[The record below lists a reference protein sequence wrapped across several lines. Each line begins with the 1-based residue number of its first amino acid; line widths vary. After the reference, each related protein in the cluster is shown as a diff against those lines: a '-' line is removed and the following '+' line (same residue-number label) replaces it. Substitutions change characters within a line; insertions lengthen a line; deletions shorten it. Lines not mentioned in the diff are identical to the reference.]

1 MDEIKELNEGEKE
14 VVMDQKEKEAVSM
27 TEEARTGKFSE
38 LEKRLDGMLDEHT
51 ERQQYVFR
59 ENRITKAVIYVL
71 LAAGGIVSVVYFY
84 FLLLCIGMLVYSD
97 QFYAEAITGAAVMIL
112 MIVLNIYLVIRLV
125 KQAKFNQ
132 RYEKYFNSLRFK
144 NIESMEDLAVYA
156 GVKKNQ
162 VIRDLKRAVKL
173 RLIPQGH
180 FGTEEAIFIV
190 SDVSFEKYKEK
201 QGVYDCYYNRQI
213 EERRRM
219 EERPEELEEILAKGK
234 EYVAKI
240 HTSNDIIKDKIIS
253 EKLDR
258 MEKIVSMI
266 FYEVDINPSKAYRLG
281 RFMSYYLPTTENLL
295 ETYISVDEKQVQG
308 ETIEYTK
315 KEIESILDKII
326 DSFENL
332 LDQFYQEQATDVT
345 TEIFAMETIMKQ
357 EGLIS

>member
-180 FGTEEAIFIV
+180 FGTEEAILLYLMSVLKSIKKSRACMTAIIIGRSRNAGGWKNARRNWKKFWQREKNMLQKFIPV
-190 SDVSFEKYKEK
+190 
-201 QGVYDCYYNRQI
+201 
-213 EERRRM
+213 
-219 EERPEELEEILAKGK
+219 
-234 EYVAKI
+234 
-240 HTSNDIIKDKIIS
+240 
-253 EKLDR
+253 
-258 MEKIVSMI
+258 MI
-266 FYEVDINPSKAYRLG
+266 
-281 RFMSYYLPTTENLL
+281 
-295 ETYISVDEKQVQG
+295 
-308 ETIEYTK
+308 
-315 KEIESILDKII
+315 
-326 DSFENL
+326 
-332 LDQFYQEQATDVT
+332 
-345 TEIFAMETIMKQ
+345 
-357 EGLIS
+357 